1 MRFGMGKGMNAMH
14 RRDVLKLAASAA
26 LLSALPLQRAFSR
39 TSGQLVAATP
49 YGIPQVILAKA
60 LEDPEVAALIAE
72 RELKAWK
79 DPDQLRA
86 WLARAEVM
94 LTATPTN
101 VAANLYN
108 RGVPLV
114 LMNVNVWGTLGM
126 LGLQEKGPLD
136 AMEDLAGRHVG
147 VPWRG
152 DMPDLVFRYLLD
164 KAGLKVG
171 RDLKVSYQSS
181 PFETVQMFVAR
192 RLDAAVLPEPMRT
205 ATRLQTVQFGQVPN
219 ELDLQDEWAR
229 LTGQPSGLPQAGV
242 VCRRELLDQQPEQV
256 AAIQGAIGRAVQW
269 VAASP
274 DKAARIGGAES
285 PLSREVFEGAIPR
298 TRIRMA
304 SASQS
309 RGELEAF
316 FTALTDLSSGFIGGK
331 LPDADFYM
339 PDSDTTTEGP
349 G

>member
-1 MRFGMGKGMNAMH
+1 MNPLN
-14 RRDVLKLAASAA
+14 RRDLLKLAASAT
-26 LLSALPLQRAFSR
+26 LLTALPFQRAIAQ

-49 YGIPQVILAKA
+49 YGIPQVILARA
-60 LEDPEVAALIAE
+60 LEDPAVQELIPK

-126 LGLQEKGPLD
+126 LGLKEKGPLQSVK
-136 AMEDLAGRHVG
+136 DLAGRHVG

-152 DMPDLVFRYLLD
+152 DMPDLVFRYLLG
-164 KAGLKVG
+164 KAGLEVG

-181 PFETVQMFVAR
+181 PFETVQMFVAQ

-205 ATRLQTVQFGQVPN
+205 ATRLQAAQFGQLPT
-219 ELDLQDEWAR
+219 ELDLQEEWAR
-229 LTGQPSGLPQAGV
+229 LTGEIKGLPQAGV
-242 VCRRELLDQQPEQV
+242 VCRRELLGQYPEQV
-256 AAIQGAIGRAVQW
+256 AVIQGAIRRAVDW
-269 VAASP
+269 VAAKP
-274 DKAARIGGAES
+274 NDAAVVGSQNS
-285 PLSREVFEGAIPR
+285 PLATKVFEGAIPR
-298 TRIRMA
+298 TQIRMA
-304 SASQS
+304 SAAES
-309 RGELEAF
+309 RPQLESF

-331 LPDADFYM
+331 LPDNDFYL
-339 PDSDTTTEGP
+339 PETATKAEGKA
-349 G
+349 